1 LRNRRAAAALL
12 ACAAALP
19 ADAARAGE
27 PTAEPPAAAA
37 AEQPAGS
44 DTSDVF
50 PYPVHRQTLDNG
62 LQVVAVPFASPGVV
76 AYFTVVR
83 TGSRQEVE
91 AGHSGFAHFFEH
103 VMFRGTERY
112 PSEVYNDVLKRMGAD
127 SNAFTTD
134 DYTLYYIVGPAA
146 DLETMMDIESDRF
159 ENLSYGEEAFRTE
172 ALAVLGEYNKN
183 ASNPVWP
190 MWEKLRATAFT
201 RHTYRHTTLGFL
213 EDIEAMPGYYDYSL
227 GFFDR
232 FYRPENTI
240 LLVVGDV
247 DPERVAALA
256 RRFYGDWKKGYKP
269 ADIPAEPPQTEPREA
284 SIDWPGPTRPQLM
297 FGYHSP
303 AFGGNVETAALDLID
318 QLLTSESADLY
329 RQVVVDEQW
338 ADQLSSF
345 WDYQRDPALYSVY
358 ARVKS
363 DELVPRVRSAIEAAV
378 AELAAEPVDA
388 ARLGRIKSH
397 LRYGFALGLTSPA
410 AVGFR
415 LAEFLELTG
424 DVGSIG
430 ELFAAYDRVTP
441 AELQRVAATVFRD
454 ANRTVVTLAHRPPA
468 PAEEPAEGAGE
479 AEAPQEGER

>member
-146 DLETMMDIESDRF
+146 
-159 ENLSYGEEAFRTE
+159 
-172 ALAVLGEYNKN
+172 
-183 ASNPVWP
+183 ASGPWTSR
-190 MWEKLRATAFT
+190 RATS
-201 RHTYRHTTLGFL
+201 R
-213 EDIEAMPGYYDYSL
+213 
-227 GFFDR
+227 
-232 FYRPENTI
+232 RPSTS
-240 LLVVGDV
+240 
-247 DPERVAALA
+247 A
-256 RRFYGDWKKGYKP
+256 
-269 ADIPAEPPQTEPREA
+269 TA
-284 SIDWPGPTRPQLM
+284 S
-297 FGYHSP
+297 
-303 AFGGNVETAALDLID
+303 
-318 QLLTSESADLY
+318 SAS
-329 RQVVVDEQW
+329 W
-338 ADQLSSF
+338 S
-345 WDYQRDPALYSVY
+345 
-358 ARVKS
+358 
-363 DELVPRVRSAIEAAV
+363 
-378 AELAAEPVDA
+378 
-388 ARLGRIKSH
+388 G
-397 LRYGFALGLTSPA
+397 
-410 AVGFR
+410 
-415 LAEFLELTG
+415 
-424 DVGSIG
+424 
-430 ELFAAYDRVTP
+430 
-441 AELQRVAATVFRD
+441 
-454 ANRTVVTLAHRPPA
+454 RPPRSWTSTTTA
-468 PAEEPAEGAGE
+468 
-479 AEAPQEGER
+479 RS